1 MTDKA
6 KKQTPRSSKGT
17 AASARPAA
25 LKSSFR
31 DPAGYMYRDGSK
43 LYRLV
48 TPVGMPDYTA
58 AKAAG
63 LHDALVRDGL
73 LVAHREMPKLS
84 VNGTVVI
91 APAEIKTITYPF
103 EWSFS
108 MLKDAALATLA
119 IQKAALAC
127 NMTLKDATAY
137 NIQFS
142 GGKPVLIDTLSFE
155 PYKEGEPWVA
165 YGQFCRHFLA
175 PLALMAYTDVRLSQ
189 MLRHHLDGIPL
200 DLTAKLLPRRAR
212 LRPALLMHLVMHARA
227 SNARARDYKKT
238 SAGVRR
244 TQLAAILDSLERTVK
259 ALSPQA
265 GRTEWMDYYTN
276 TNYSDRAAKAK
287 QKLIQQF
294 AGSLKLQTVLDL
306 GGNDGHY
313 SQPFA
318 DRTIDVICADVDP
331 NAVEYNYRR
340 VRQDKS
346 RHMLPVLIDLTN
358 PGGAIGWGNEERTA
372 PHERLQADLVMS
384 LALIHHLSISN
395 NVPFVMV
402 AEYFSRFAPNLII
415 EFVPKEDSQVQ
426 KLLATRRDVFPDYD
440 ALHFEAAFAEHFK
453 LVEKAAITGSQ
464 RTLYLFKRKPH
475 AQGPRHP

>member
-1 MTDKA
+1 MTEKA
-6 KKQTPRSSKGT
+6 KKQTKQKSNPVVT
-17 AASARPAA
+17 AANVTA

-31 DPAGYMYRDGSK
+31 DPAGYMYRDGGK

-48 TPVGMPDYTA
+48 TSVGLPDYTA

-63 LHDALVRDGL
+63 LHDALTKDGL
-73 LVAHREMPKLS
+73 MVAHREVPKLS
-84 VNGTVVI
+84 VDGAFVI
-91 APAEIKTITYPF
+91 APDEVKAITYPF

-119 IQKAALAC
+119 VQKAALAH

-142 GGKPVLIDTLSFE
+142 GGRPILIDTLSFE
-155 PYKEGEPWVA
+155 PYTEGEPWVA

-189 MLRHHLDGIPL
+189 MLRDHLDGIPL

-259 ALSPQA
+259 SLSPHA
-265 GRTEWMDYYTN
+265 GRTEWMDYYTS
-276 TNYSDRAAKAK
+276 TNYSDRAAKTK
-287 QKLIQQF
+287 QKLIKQF

-313 SQPFA
+313 SRPFA
-318 DRTIDVICADVDP
+318 DRGIDVICADVDP

-346 RHMLPVLIDLTN
+346 RHMLPILINLTN

-372 PHERLQADLVMS
+372 PHERLQANLVMS

-440 ALHFEAAFAEHFK
+440 ETHFEAAFAEHFK
-453 LVEKAAITGSQ
+453 LVEKAVITGSK
-464 RTLYLFKRKPH
+464 RTLYLFKRKSN
-475 AQGPRHP
+475 AQGNRNA